1 MQSATVT
8 GAIPVMGHGEA
19 NAIRE
24 IVALPVV
31 LLLLHPVPDGPVPE
45 AVDYPQSLPFLP

>member
-1 MQSATVT
+1 MQFAIVT
-8 GAIPVMGHGEA
+8 GETPVMGHVEA

-31 LLLLHPVPDGPVPE
+31 VLLLLPVPDGPAPV
-45 AVDYPQSLPFLP
+45 AVGYPQSLPFLP